1 MYVYM
6 IFSGIQHNRLSVHV
20 RVYW

>member
-20 RVYW
+20 REYW